1 MLGAFHT
8 ADVGRRAG
16 ELDAKAVRASA
27 HSGSTQAA
35 STDAVNRSMDASV
48 NGHAR
53 EAEKDREWELVA
65 S

>member
-16 ELDAKAVRASA
+16 ELDGKAVRASA
-27 HSGSTQAA
+27 HSGSAKAA
-35 STDAVNRSMDASV
+35 SRDAVNRSLDASV
-48 NGHAR
+48 NGHAKK
-53 EAEKDREWELVA
+53 AEKDQDWELVA